1 MLPLPGPLPTFGPLK
16 DPRNRPRTIPVDSSV
31 LDALS
36 AHLDTYGEGPHRL
49 VFTTA
54 TGGPFVA
61 SRFTEVWRPA
71 AGPLGIEVGDS
82 FHQLRHFYASTL
94 IRHGCSVKE
103 VQMRLG
109 HRSAVMTLDVHG
121 QLWDTDDDRTRAATA
136 AAFTDLKQA
145 ASSLTVRTGD
155 PSEDKLPAQDG

>member
-1 MLPLPGPLPTFGPLK
+1 M
-16 DPRNRPRTIPVDSSV
+16 DSTV

-36 AHLDTYGEGPHRL
+36 AHLDTYGEGPDGL

-71 AGPLGIEVGDS
+71 AGPLGIELGDS

-94 IRHGCSVKE
+94 IRHGCSAKE
-103 VQMRLG
+103 VQVRLG
-109 HRSAVMTLDVHG
+109 HHSAVMTLDVYGH
-121 QLWDTDDDRTRAATA
+121 LWDTDDDRTRAATA
-136 AAFTDLKQA
+136 AAFTDLKGVA
-145 ASSLTVRTGD
+145 GSLPVRTD
-155 PSEDKLPAQDG
+155 DLSEDKPRAQGG